1 MRQTSD
7 KIDLDEMAKD
17 HRKQLIYK
25 KILSID
31 TMK

>member
-7 KIDLDEMAKD
+7 KIDLDEMAKE

-25 KILSID
+25 KIIID
-31 TMK
+31 